1 MSKILIKNIR
11 QLVQVGHPDSGI
23 RKGKAMQELPSIDNA
38 FLAIEDDRIV
48 AYGKMEDWGGITDWR
63 DLEVIDAEG
72 RLVLP
77 AFVDSHTH
85 LVFAAPREEEF
96 EDRIKG
102 LTYEEIAAKGGGI
115 LNSVRK
121 LREMS
126 EEELFQGAMTRL
138 DEVIQTGTGAIEIKS
153 GYGLTVESEL
163 KILRVIKR
171 IKEVAPIPVKATFLG
186 AHAYPEAYKE
196 NHEGYIDLII
206 EEMIPKIQEEG
217 LADYIDVFCEQGY
230 FETAATDRI
239 LKAGIAAGMKPKIH
253 VNQFHVS
260 GGVQVG
266 VENNALSV
274 DHLEAIG
281 DEEVAALQGSDTIP
295 TLLPSCSFFIKIPYA
310 PARKLID
317 AGLPV
322 SLATDY
328 NPGSTP
334 TGNIPFIMSL
344 ACIQM
349 NMTPQEAF
357 NAVTIN
363 AAKTIELEEVL
374 GTIEVGKLANVLI
387 TKKMDNMAYI
397 PYAFGSKHIDQI
409 ILKGNKYEPKR

>member
-1 MSKILIKNIR
+1 MSKILIKNIKE
-11 QLVQVGHPDSGI
+11 LIQVGHPENGV
-23 RKGKAMQELPSIDNA
+23 RKGSEMQEVPSIKNA
-38 FLAIEDDRIV
+38 FLAVEDDRIV

-63 DLEVIDAEG
+63 DLEVIDAED

-77 AFVDSHTH
+77 TFVDSHTH

-115 LNSVRK
+115 LNSARK
-121 LREMS
+121 LRGMS
-126 EEELFQGAMTRL
+126 EEDLYEGAMKRL

-171 IKEVAPIPVKATFLG
+171 IKENAPVPVKATFLG
-186 AHAYPEAYKE
+186 AHAYPEDYKD
-196 NHEGYIDLII
+196 NHEGYVDLII
-206 EEMIPKIQEEG
+206 NEMIPKIKAEG

-230 FETAATDRI
+230 FETDATDKI

-253 VNQFHVS
+253 VNQFHIS

-266 VENNALSV
+266 VANNALSV

-281 DEEVAALQGSDTIP
+281 DEEVEALKGSTTIP
-295 TLLPSCSFFIKIPYA
+295 SLLPSCSFFIKIPYA

-322 SLATDY
+322 SLASDY

-349 NMTPQEAF
+349 NMTPQEAL
-357 NAVTIN
+357 NATTIN
-363 AAKTIELEEVL
+363 AAKTIELEEEL
-374 GTIEVGKLANVLI
+374 GTIEIGKRANILI
-387 TKKMDNMAYI
+387 SKKMNNLAYI
-397 PYAFGSKHIDQI
+397 PYAFGSQHIEQI
-409 ILKGNKYEPKR
+409 ILNGKRYKSES